1 VNGSG
6 DLHLTAMCLRNL
18 FRRKA
23 RTTLC
28 IAGIALAVMST
39 VTITATTTS
48 YTKAI
53 REMNTLFTGDILVV
67 SKSQI
72 VLQALPISGGNL
84 IETIEEEVKDIPEV
98 KATVPLL
105 FVFSTELRGTLEM
118 VPINI
123 TVGTPP
129 GNWTVLTG
137 STPLRAGGKW
147 PSMDVVDEIV
157 IGSCLADVYDIAVN
171 STIEI
176 KGRNLTVRGVLDTR
190 SAILGRII
198 MMPLKTA
205 QEIYQYQML
214 VSMIVVKPEVGVDVK
229 EVADRIEGK
238 LNNPVERIKALTS
251 DERNSLIDP
260 LLDEVD
266 MWNLGISIV
275 FFVTSVT
282 IVTLVAMINVS
293 ERRRDF
299 ATLDALGASFSSKV
313 LIVLTEIGFIGLL
326 GSIIGIFL
334 GIIATVIVISFYTY
348 IPIQMLFPDIL
359 TIASPLLLAKTVGCI
374 VIASCV
380 AGLIPAIAAAKT
392 SIADILRAE
401 Y

>member
-1 VNGSG
+1 MV
-6 DLHLTAMCLRNL
+6 CLRNL
-18 FRRKA
+18 LRRKA

-48 YTKAI
+48 YTTAI
-53 REMNTLFTGDILVV
+53 RGMNTLFTGDILVV

-84 IETIEEEVKDIPEV
+84 IETIEEEVKGIPEV
-98 KATVPLL
+98 EATVPLL

-147 PSMDVVDEIV
+147 PSMNAVDEIV
-157 IGSCLADVYDIAVN
+157 IGSCLADVHDIAVN
-171 STIEI
+171 STIKI
-176 KGRNLTVRGVLDTR
+176 KGHDLTVRGVLDTR
-190 SAILGRII
+190 SAILGRTII
-198 MMPLKTA
+198 MPLKTA
-205 QEIYQYQML
+205 QEIYHYPMT
-214 VSMIVVKPEVGVDVK
+214 VSMIVVKPEEGVNVE

-251 DERNSLIDP
+251 DQRNSLIDP
-260 LLDEVD
+260 LLDEVN

-299 ATLDALGASFSSKV
+299 ATLDALGASFTSKV
-313 LIVLTEIGFIGLL
+313 LMVLTEIGFIGLL
-326 GSIIGIFL
+326 GSVIGIFL
-334 GIIATVIVISFYTY
+334 GVIATVIIISFYTY
-348 IPIQMLFPDIL
+348 IPIQMVFFDIFS
-359 TIASPLLLAKTVGCI
+359 AVPPLLLAETVI
-374 VIASCV
+374 YMVTASCV
-380 AGLIPAIAAAKT
+380 AGLIPAITVART
-392 SIADILRAE
+392 SIADILKAE

>member
-1 VNGSG
+1 
-6 DLHLTAMCLRNL
+6 
-18 FRRKA
+18 
-23 RTTLC
+23 
-28 IAGIALAVMST
+28 MST

-48 YTKAI
+48 YTTAI

-147 PSMDVVDEIV
+147 PSTDAVDEIV

-171 STIEI
+171 SIIEI
-176 KGRNLTVRGVLDTR
+176 KGRDLTVRGVLDTR

-326 GSIIGIFL
+326 GSVIGIFL
-334 GIIATVIVISFYTY
+334 GVIATVIVISFYTY

-359 TIASPLLLAKTVGCI
+359 TIASPLLLAKTVACI

>member
-1 VNGSG
+1 M
-6 DLHLTAMCLRNL
+6 HLTITCLRNVL
-18 FRRKA
+18 RRKA

-48 YTKAI
+48 YTTAI

-84 IETIEEEVKDIPEV
+84 IETIEEEVKGIPEV
-98 KATVPLL
+98 EATVPLL

-147 PSMDVVDEIV
+147 PSMNAVDEIV
-157 IGSCLADVYDIAVN
+157 IGSCLADMYDIAIY
-171 STIEI
+171 STIKI
-176 KGRNLTVRGVLDTR
+176 RNHNLTVTGTLDTR
-190 SAILGRII
+190 SAILGRTII
-198 MMPLKTA
+198 MPLKTA
-205 QEIYQYQML
+205 QEIYHYPMT
-214 VSMIVVKPEVGVDVK
+214 VNMIVVKPEEGVDTK
-229 EVADRIEGK
+229 EVATRIENE
-238 LNNPVERIKALTS
+238 LNNPTERIKALTN
-251 DERNSLIDP
+251 DERNSIIDP
-260 LLDEVD
+260 LLDEVN

-299 ATLDALGASFSSKV
+299 ATIDALGASFTSKV
-313 LIVLTEIGFIGLL
+313 LMVLTEIGFIGLL
-326 GSIIGIFL
+326 GSVIGIFL
-334 GIIATVIVISFYTY
+334 GAIATVIIVSFYTN
-348 IPIQMLFPDIL
+348 IPIQMLFFDIF
-359 TIASPLLLAKTVGCI
+359 SVVPPLLLAKTVTYM
-374 VIASCV
+374 VTASCV
-380 AGLIPAIAAAKT
+380 AGLIPAITAART
-392 SIADILRAE
+392 SIADILKAE